1 MSDLGPDLEVL
12 FVQEANGR
20 LDRLVDGAI
29 ALERGDRDAEL
40 IASLFRDAHT
50 LKGSSAVVGLES
62 ITGVAHALEDVLGDL
77 RAGRREPGPAD
88 VEAILEA
95 VDAIRGMLP
104 GAAPAPAPT
113 PAPPLGE
120 DVAAPPRATPEP
132 PEPAQPEPA
141 SPGPAPVAPPA
152 PDESVTVPLSRL
164 DALVRLAGEA
174 IAQHLRLRHLL
185 TGPILAD
192 PEAEATALGLQRSL
206 DALRDQAL
214 GSRMTSLAA
223 IAAPLRRA
231 VRDVAAATGRTI
243 DYELSGDRVELDRAV
258 LDGLREPLLHLV
270 RNAAD
275 HGIEDATTRAA
286 AGKPPTGT
294 IRVHARRQGPEIVV
308 EVSDDGGGLDLDA
321 LRRSAG
327 EPDLDDAQAAALV
340 FRAGLSTAAAI
351 TAVSGRG
358 VGLDAVRSSVEG
370 VRGRVAVT
378 SVPGQGTTFTLVVP
392 LTLAVLPCVLV
403 EVAGE
408 RYAIP
413 THATV
418 VLLEDPDAAEVG
430 LEGGRAVWVGGD
442 IVPLADLST
451 VVGAAAAATG
461 PAIVLDVG
469 AGSAQ
474 PRCALRLDAVHGQ
487 RDVTVTELGGVVP
500 HGLLVSG
507 ASIEPDGSVVLVL
520 DPVALADRVGR
531 VRVPAATRVAAGV
544 ADEEAPTSI
553 LVVDDALTVRELQR
567 SILARAGY
575 DVRTA
580 ADGQDALARLAERRP
595 DLVVTDV
602 EMPVLDGL
610 GLTRAIR
617 ASPALASVPVLMVT
631 SRASDADRREGLEAG
646 ADAYLVKQDF
656 DETRLLDAVRR
667 LLGDP
672 T

>member
-1 MSDLGPDLEVL
+1 MSGLGPDLEAL
-12 FVQEANGR
+12 FVQEAGGR

-29 ALERGDRDAEL
+29 ALERGDRDPEL

-50 LKGSSAVVGLES
+50 LKGSSAVVGIES
-62 ITGVAHALEDVLGDL
+62 ITAIAHALEDVLGDL
-77 RAGRREPGPAD
+77 RAGRREPGPSD

-95 VDAIRGMLP
+95 VDAIRALLP
-104 GAAPAPAPT
+104 GALSPVAPAPEPEPEPAPAPE
-113 PAPPLGE
+113 PAP
-120 DVAAPPRATPEP
+120 TPE
-132 PEPAQPEPA
+132 A
-141 SPGPAPVAPPA
+141 SPPAVPSSGAAPPA
-152 PDESVTVPLSRL
+152 PAADETVTVPLSRL

-192 PEAEATALGLQRSL
+192 AEAEATALGLQRSL

-231 VRDVAAATGRTI
+231 VRDVASASGRSI

-275 HGIEDATTRAA
+275 HGIESVAAREA
-286 AGKPPTGT
+286 AGKPPTGV
-294 IRVHARRQGPEIVV
+294 IRVEASRQGPEILI
-308 EVSDDGGGLDLDA
+308 EVADDGAGLDLDA
-321 LRRSAG
+321 LRVKAG
-327 EPDLDDAQAAALV
+327 EPDLDDDEAAALV

-358 VGLDAVRSSVEG
+358 VGLDAVRTSVEAL
-370 VRGRVAVT
+370 RGRV
-378 SVPGQGTTFTLVVP
+378 SVRSEPGRGTTFTIVVP

-403 EVAGE
+403 EAAGE

-413 THATV
+413 THATA
-418 VLLEDPDAAEVG
+418 VLLEDPAAAEVG

-442 IVPLADLST
+442 VVPLADLST
-451 VVGAAAAATG
+451 VVGGTGVPDG

-469 AGSAQ
+469 TGSSRS
-474 PRCALRLDAVHGQ
+474 RCALRLDAVHGQ
-487 RDVTVTELGGVVP
+487 RQVTVTELGDVVP
-500 HGLLVSG
+500 HSRLVSG

-520 DPVALADRVGR
+520 DPAALVERVGR
-531 VRVPAATRVAAGV
+531 VRVPARVAAGPP
-544 ADEEAPTSI
+544 AAGTGEPAEPTSV

-580 ADGQDALARLAERRP
+580 ADGQEALARLAERRP

-617 ASPALASVPVLMVT
+617 STPALASLPVLMVT
-631 SRASDADRREGLEAG
+631 SRAADADRREGLEAG

-656 DETRLLDAVRR
+656 DEARLLAAVRQ
-667 LLGDP
+667 LLGDDS
-672 T
+672 